1 MSVRYGVAVVA
12 AASVF
17 GSLTVATAG
26 SDIRSS
32 AVAGVRPGGASNIGR
47 GATAAP
53 SPRDNAVGQ
62 FAALDRQAP
71 IGHRQP
77 RASDVPDNTESS
89 PTDLELRRLDEE
101 IDRKLT
107 ICRGC

>member
-1 MSVRYGVAVVA
+1 VAVVA
-12 AASVF
+12 AACVF
-17 GSLTVATAG
+17 GSASTIATAG
-26 SDIRSS
+26 N
-32 AVAGVRPGGASNIGR
+32 VAGVNPSGPASNIG
-47 GATAAP
+47 GAPTVAP
-53 SPRDNAVGQ
+53 SLRDNAAGE
-62 FAALDRQAP
+62 FAALARQAP

-77 RASDVPDNTESS
+77 RMSDVPDSTKLS